1 MEKRYSV
8 NKKSLRKAALAVV
21 ILMLAIIFIRFAVGE
36 KVIPEYSSEYVA
48 MAELPS
54 QLSFTYF
61 EEAEWKDKIKEINGG
76 KNLNGKL
83 TFGKLEKLLE
93 QLSVQEYVTCPKG
106 FFWKQVSR
114 SEWNGVYEQ
123 ILDLLDTEGRV
134 SAKNLV
140 FLMDEKEE
148 QNEDGS
154 SRRLTQKGY
163 YEVAE
168 GINYFHAYDMYQ
180 VYVMGNRMIGISS
193 ECKGPLM
200 LKNVF
205 VHTSGEEKAELLFE
219 HQKISLNIAGLT
231 ENITNTICDLEW
243 TDGRVTS
250 IYKKEDLISGKVL
263 SFNEEQIEISG
274 YGTLEHNGAL
284 KIYKTYGTVEEL
296 DESKLVIGNLKADFV
311 VADKQVCGIILK
323 EPASIE
329 IVRVLLLN
337 EEGTPYHEDPVFVT
351 DAGGTLT
358 IGDRTQPIESG
369 QPVKAAEF
377 FEKDS
382 DYLKIALEN
391 ENGRIYFSDA
401 SGTHT
406 SLGYQGT
413 MEIRKYPEGY
423 GTVNELSLEQ
433 YLYGV
438 VPSEMPS
445 SYEREALCV
454 QAVCARSYA
463 CIQLMKGD
471 YAALGAH
478 VDDSTSYQ
486 VYNKQE
492 GNEQTKLAVDDT
504 VGEVIKYQG
513 EIAEAYFFST
523 SCGHTGN
530 MGLWNTEEGGKY
542 GYLQGISLLTDDSE
556 PGLEGEENFA
566 EFIKSSEVNAYDKD
580 SPYFR
585 WQAEVFLSKSAE
597 AINKAVEERAQ
608 ASPGNVQILK
618 QDGSEGTVA
627 ELPGFGGV
635 KELSVAERGAGGG
648 IRTLCVS
655 YEKGTVNLL
664 TEYNIRCVLGAAAVN
679 LKNQAGE
686 TLDMQLLPS
695 AYCTLTP
702 VQDGYVLYGGGY
714 GHGIGMSQ
722 NGANGMAKEG
732 MSYIEIL
739 MKFYQNITIEN
750 IYNEE

>member
-8 NKKSLRKAALAVV
+8 NKKSLRKAVLAL
-21 ILMLAIIFIRFAVGE
+21 LMLILAIIFIRFAARE
-36 KVIPEYSSEYVA
+36 RVILEYSSEYVA

-54 QLSFTYF
+54 QLSFTYY
-61 EEAEWKDKIKEINGG
+61 EEAEWKDKITEINGG

-83 TFGKLEKLLE
+83 TVGKLEKLLK

-134 SAKNLV
+134 SATNLI

-148 QNEDGS
+148 PNEDGS
-154 SRRLTQKGY
+154 SKRLTQKGY
-163 YEVAE
+163 YEVAQ
-168 GINYFHAYDMYQ
+168 GINYFHACDMYQ
-180 VYVMGNRMIGISS
+180 VYVMENRMIGISS
-193 ECKGPLM
+193 KCKGPLM

-205 VHTSGEEKAELLFE
+205 VHTTSEGKAELLFE
-219 HQKISLNIAGLT
+219 RQKISLDIAGLK
-231 ENITNTICDLEW
+231 EKITNTICDLEW
-243 TDGRVTS
+243 TEGRVTA
-250 IYKKEDLISGKVL
+250 IYKKEDMISGKVL

-274 YGTLEHNGAL
+274 YGTLEHTGAL

-296 DESKLVIGNLKADFV
+296 DESKLVIGNLQADFV
-311 VADKQVCGIILK
+311 VAEKQVCGIILK

-337 EEGTPYHEDPVFVT
+337 EGGTPYHEDPVFVT
-351 DAGGTLT
+351 DFNGTLT
-358 IGDRTQPIESG
+358 IGENTQPVEAG

-382 DYLKIALEN
+382 DYLKIALDDEKGN
-391 ENGRIYFSDA
+391 IYFSDTA
-401 SGTHT
+401 GAYT
-406 SLGYQGT
+406 SLGYKGT

-423 GTVNELSLEQ
+423 GVVNELSLEQ

-513 EIAEAYFFST
+513 EVAEAYFFST

-542 GYLQGISLLTDDSE
+542 GYLQGISLLTDGSE
-556 PGLEGEENFA
+556 PVLEGEEAFS
-566 EFIKSSEVNAYDKD
+566 EFIRDGAVNSYDKD

-585 WQAEVFLSKSAE
+585 WQAEISLSKSEE
-597 AINKAVEERAQ
+597 AISKAVAERVQ
-608 ASPGNVQILK
+608 ASSGNVQILK
-618 QDGSEGTVA
+618 QDGSQGTGSDLAAFGKVK
-627 ELPGFGGV
+627 GF
-635 KELSVAERGAGGG
+635 SVGERGAGGG

-655 YEKGTVNLL
+655 FEKGTVNLL
-664 TEYNIRCVLGAAAVN
+664 TEYNVRCVLGAAAGS
-679 LKNQAGE
+679 LKNQNGE
-686 TLDMQLLPS
+686 NLDMQLLPS

-702 VQDGYVLYGGGY
+702 TEDGYTLYGGGY

-739 MKFYQNITIEN
+739 MKFYQDITIEN